1 MIKSRKSATL
11 RLSADSANCSF
22 CYQNDVLGSSIMSN
36 PQEMLEK
43 AAKLSE
49 QIIQVRRHL
58 HSAPELS
65 FQEVK
70 TAQLVKNRLEQL
82 GFIVQA
88 GVAKTGL
95 IADIGAENGKIVAIR
110 SDMDALPGFESTRA
124 GYVSQTP
131 GIMHACGHD
140 AHVAIVLAAAELVAK
155 EFAANPQAEP
165 QGRLR
170 IIMQPGTE
178 EAERDG
184 NQSARM
190 LMEAG
195 ALNDVSALLG
205 LHVDATIETGRA
217 GIISTQLNNEVSVFT
232 LNIQA
237 EEQNGKS
244 QDALPKANSLMTAFY
259 KLANDLNNRGAA
271 SLALGSCIS
280 SSQRGNILSQQVVL
294 SGTISSTNAQA
305 KAEAVQQIEKLIAKE
320 NSDGLTISIQIADSD
335 SNSMQSAAVI
345 ETLKTTAIDLLGEGK
360 VSDLSRK
367 TWASDFALLASA
379 APAAFVYLGAQISGS
394 RRIHHQPTFDLDE
407 TGLHLGAAILALSA
421 LRLMQ
426 N

>member
-1 MIKSRKSATL
+1 
-11 RLSADSANCSF
+11 
-22 CYQNDVLGSSIMSN
+22 MSN

-43 AAKLSE
+43 AAKLSK
-49 QIIQVRRHL
+49 QIIEVRRHI
-58 HSAPELS
+58 HAAPELS
-65 FQEVK
+65 FQEVE
-70 TAQLVKNRLEQL
+70 TAKLVKNRLEQL
-82 GFIVQA
+82 GFTVRSGI
-88 GVAKTGL
+88 AKTGL
-95 IADIGAENGKIVAIR
+95 IADFGTGKTVAIR
-110 SDMDALPGFESTRA
+110 CDMDALPGFESNRA
-124 GYVSQTP
+124 AYVSATP

-140 AHVAIVLAAAELVAK
+140 AHIAITLAAAELIAAELTSPTSSAK
-155 EFAANPQAEP
+155 P

-195 ALNDVSALLG
+195 ALSDVSALLG

-217 GIISTQLNNEVSVFT
+217 GIISTQLNNQVSLFTVSV
-232 LNIQA
+232 QA
-237 EEQNGKS
+237 EEHNGKP
-244 QDALPKANSLMTAFY
+244 QDALPKANSLMTGIYRLASE
-259 KLANDLNNRGAA
+259 LANKGIA
-271 SLALGSCIS
+271 SIALGSCIS
-280 SSQRGNILSQQVVL
+280 SSQRGNIMSQQVIL
-294 SGTISSTNAQA
+294 SGTISSAKVEA
-305 KAEAVQQIEKLIAKE
+305 KAEAIQHIEKLAAKE
-320 NSDGLTISIQIADSD
+320 NGDGLTVSISVSNSDSD
-335 SNSMQSAAVI
+335 SNAMQSASVI
-345 ETLKTTAIDLLGEGK
+345 DTLKNSAIDLLGAGK

-407 TGLHLGAAILALSA
+407 SGLHLGAAILAVSA